1 MSTIHRFLGD
11 TTKDQY
17 NWEGVEPLIIQ
28 TDQVDHVIKHV
39 LVGPDD
45 DAPNF
50 VVRYFHVPVGD
61 NTFFDQHPHEHGIVI
76 LHGKAKVQ
84 IQNDFHELGPL
95 DAIFISGND
104 IHQLTNI
111 GETPLGF
118 LCVITRQAEY
128 A

>member
-111 GETPLGF
+111 GDTPMGF
-118 LCVITRQAEY
+118 LCVITRKAEY
-128 A
+128 